1 MRKAQSATSAHFV
14 DLVAA
19 MVVDVVAVVV
29 VAVVV
34 VVEHSWTG
42 LKKGLGRVTKISS
55 DAVVEAVVDDATKG
69 PCPAAA
75 AAPSTPRFERRPED
89 A

>member
-29 VAVVV
+29 VVV

-42 LKKGLGRVTKISS
+42 PKKGLGRVTKISS